1 MARTLSSLSMLPKVK
16 EYKIETFLK
25 NLGTANPL
33 INSGHAVLVV
43 YKIRKYGKNDKER
56 LDVIWNKGQVVKGYN
71 EKCYRKDACGAWM
84 IREKYGDR
92 TSPFGWEIDHI
103 YPKSKLSESISDV
116 SLIDDVKNLRPLNWK
131 NNESKGNDYPSYQAK
146 ITSDGNKNV
155 EGVYEYTVNEETQKI
170 IEQLFKSKLC

>member
-1 MARTLSSLSMLPKVK
+1 M
-16 EYKIETFLK
+16 
-25 NLGTANPL
+25 
-33 INSGHAVLVV
+33 V

-103 YPKSKLSESISDV
+103 YPKSKLSESTSDV

-131 NNESKGNDYPSYQAK
+131 IMNLK
-146 ITSDGNKNV
+146 V
-155 EGVYEYTVNEETQKI
+155 MI
-170 IEQLFKSKLC
+170 ILLIRLR

>member
-1 MARTLSSLSMLPKVK
+1 M
-16 EYKIETFLK
+16 
-25 NLGTANPL
+25 
-33 INSGHAVLVV
+33 VV

-84 IREKYGDR
+84 IREKYEDR

-131 NNESKGNDYPSYQAK
+131 IMNLR
-146 ITSDGNKNV
+146 V
-155 EGVYEYTVNEETQKI
+155 MI
-170 IEQLFKSKLC
+170 ILLIRLR

>member
-1 MARTLSSLSMLPKVK
+1 M
-16 EYKIETFLK
+16 EKID
-25 NLGTANPL
+25 N
-33 INSGHAVLVV
+33 
-43 YKIRKYGKNDKER
+43 ER

-103 YPKSKLSESISDV
+103 YPKSKMLESISDV

-131 NNESKGNDYPSYQAK
+131 NNESK
-146 ITSDGNKNV
+146 GNKNV

>member
-1 MARTLSSLSMLPKVK
+1 M
-16 EYKIETFLK
+16 EKID
-25 NLGTANPL
+25 N
-33 INSGHAVLVV
+33 
-43 YKIRKYGKNDKER
+43 ER

-155 EGVYEYTVNEETQKI
+155 EGVYEYTVNEETQ
-170 IEQLFKSKLC
+170 